1 MKNLHGVSEQA
12 MTSYP
17 LSRII
22 QISTESNSYQGKLM
36 QIGMIEGSKRKMNIP
51 FQWQKI
57 RQLKSDE
64 TSTTTK
70 TTLQA
75 EERRRLFEL
84 KNANI
89 MKMPLCRQNNAN
101 FKRANSEGKKPT
113 KSRLESIPGS
123 GLSLRN
129 FQNKVE
135 ESEDVKLRK
144 QMMRVERWL
153 EECQKYQEFW
163 MREQEEGEDD
173 NIVISCP
180 TWMKTATEMRRSRV
194 SRRHSVK
201 RGVSS
206 GGEGEG
212 VIYKNFETTS
222 GKIEDDEINSPSF
235 EHDSIQ
241 NHFDSISGCASECKT
256 GQSTPTL
263 ISQGRDKET
272 RLVQRIEKTGADLSM
287 IFEDGDD
294 ADEAI
299 IITCCFEK
307 CENEFCQETTG
318 ILTRRKIRKLD
329 SGSMDISLKDTNS
342 EA

>member
-12 MTSYP
+12 IPSYP
-17 LSRII
+17 LSRIL
-22 QISTESNSYQGKLM
+22 QISTESNCYQGKLM
-36 QIGMIEGSKRKMNIP
+36 QIGMTEGSKRKMNMP

-57 RQLKSDE
+57 RELTSDGI
-64 TSTTTK
+64 STTPK
-70 TTLQA
+70 TMLQA

-113 KSRLESIPGS
+113 KSKLESIPGS
-123 GLSLRN
+123 ELLLRN

-163 MREQEEGEDD
+163 MREQEDDDDED
-173 NIVISCP
+173 IAISCP
-180 TWMKTATEMRRSRV
+180 TWMKTATEMRRTRV
-194 SRRHSVK
+194 SRRCNMR
-201 RGVSS
+201 RGANS
-206 GGEGEG
+206 GGGGEV
-212 VIYKNFETTS
+212 VIDKNVEIIS
-222 GKIEDDEINSPSF
+222 GRTEDKINSPSF
-235 EHDSIQ
+235 EHESIQ
-241 NHFDSISGCASECKT
+241 SHFDSISGSASECKT
-256 GQSTPTL
+256 GQSTFSL
-263 ISQGRDKET
+263 ISQGRHKET

-287 IFEDGDD
+287 IFEDGGD

-299 IITCCFEK
+299 VITCCFEK
-307 CENEFCQETTG
+307 CENEFCQDPTG

-329 SGSMDISLKDTNS
+329 SGSMGISSKDTNS
-342 EA
+342 EV